1 MDKKILIK
9 PILKKFKREVKQIN
23 KDNFKRIILF
33 GSYAR
38 EDQTNGSDIDIILI
52 FQKEPIA
59 KIKSKIREI
68 SNSLSLQYNIVI
80 TEFLFTESEFN
91 KYKTPFL
98 LNVRKEGIIL

>member
-1 MDKKILIK
+1 MNNKISFN
-9 PILKKFKREVKQIN
+9 PILRKFKREVKQVN

-38 EDQTNGSDIDIILI
+38 EEQKKGSDIDLILI
-52 FQKEPIA
+52 FKKEPTS

-68 SNSLSLQYNIVI
+68 SNSLSLQHNIVI

-98 LNVRKEGIIL
+98 LNVKKEGIII